1 MSSQP
6 PLDSGPTGRR
16 ADDALRSFGRRSSG
30 ITFAVMITVLLVA
43 LVFAA
48 NQNDVIGWIIAAI
61 SAGWLVLAAILVLS
75 VRRGAQKVGQTLDS
89 ARADAAAR
97 HTQAGGGTAVVDED
111 THARNMKLDHSFKIV
126 QVQRRVIVGELAKG
140 QEADHQMVERAL
152 ETIEM
157 TATNGRDMLAEHVGR
172 SREQQG
178 REEQAPQEQ
187 GPEEQGPEARGREH
201 RRGPGEDDRPISGE
215 VVD

>member
-6 PLDSGPTGRR
+6 PLESGSTGRR

-48 NQNDVIGWIIAAI
+48 NQNDVIGWIIVAI
-61 SAGWLVLAAILVLS
+61 SAGWLILAAILVTS
-75 VRRGAQKVGQTLDS
+75 VRRGAQKMSQTLDS

-97 HTQAGGGTAVVDED
+97 HSQDAGGTAVVDED
-111 THARNMKLDHSFKIV
+111 AHTRNMKLDHSFKIV
-126 QVQRRVIVGELAKG
+126 HVQRRVIGQELAKG
-140 QEADHQMVERAL
+140 EEADLEMVERAL
-152 ETIEM
+152 DTIEM

-172 SREQQG
+172 G
-178 REEQAPQEQ
+178 GEEQR
-187 GPEEQGPEARGREH
+187 RGREQ
-201 RRGPGEDDRPISGE
+201 RDDRPRDDDRPISGE